1 MMCSLYQLK
10 SYCGSVSFSGFIDYY
25 TTRRANEMAS
35 DWSYQNQIS
44 SYRGKC
50 KWNVDQGKGN
60 LGWVSEEFELSELE
74 LTEYKWLK
82 IGVKFKRNGS

>member
-1 MMCSLYQLK
+1 
-10 SYCGSVSFSGFIDYY
+10 
-25 TTRRANEMAS
+25 MAS
-35 DWSYQNQIS
+35 DWSYQHQNA

-50 KWNVDQGKGN
+50 KWNVDQGEEN